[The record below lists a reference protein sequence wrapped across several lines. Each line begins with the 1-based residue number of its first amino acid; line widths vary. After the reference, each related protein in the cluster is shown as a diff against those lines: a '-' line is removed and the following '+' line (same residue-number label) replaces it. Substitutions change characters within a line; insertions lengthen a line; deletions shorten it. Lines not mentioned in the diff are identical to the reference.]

1 LAFGIAGY
9 FMEENGFPVAP
20 AILGMVLGA
29 MLEEHFIRAMISA
42 DGRFL
47 AFFERP
53 IAGALGA
60 LTVAVVSIP
69 LLRRFFRAA
78 IGFPG

>member
-1 LAFGIAGY
+1 MLVFGLVAY
-9 FMEENGFPVAP
+9 FMEENGVPVAP

-42 DGRFL
+42 DGRFM

-53 IAGALGA
+53 IAGALGVVT
-60 LTVAVVSIP
+60 LAVVSVP
-69 LLRRFFRAA
+69 LLRRLFRTAV
-78 IGFPG
+78 